1 MDEILEVVATFDLA
15 TGYKTPP
22 GTAAAS
28 ADASPAPRKRAAP
41 ATIPSPA
48 TPRYSMPSDSES
60 VPNPNPPKADAV
72 KTRRTGSRGR
82 AGSSTSAVEPKAKR
96 GRRGGK
102 STATR
107 LTPIRYR
114 PDFSAYTAEAK
125 DTFQHFAY
133 SPSNRPANTARCAVA
148 EGGEQCG
155 AVRAWLD
162 EFVIGRGFCPW
173 ARPAEKR
180 RNIRIVESTGKD
192 PEEVIFDLLAEA
204 EALPEGTG
212 FDGEATTTLVV
223 CPYVEDWGRYQQH
236 ARSEA
241 GGYDM
246 HGYLLVEWKEYGPFR
261 DFYEEELEG
270 GSGFLEEFDMKVI
283 AFHPKYLRYGFSV
296 EEGDRVAIANSAS
309 GRDAQELLD
318 VRFDDGQEFLV
329 RYSSIITKLA
339 VDDDGEE
346 RAADD
351 SSGDAANL
359 LSRAPRPTFHLLR
372 MEDLEGASDA
382 APGPRDAVGL

>member
-1 MDEILEVVATFDLA
+1 MLLRLPASS
-15 TGYKTPP
+15 PP
-22 GTAAAS
+22 VLQPG
-28 ADASPAPRKRAAP
+28 AAP
-41 ATIPSPA
+41 AACSFKPHRHASWPLLVSAAAAVPSIARRIP
-48 TPRYSMPSDSES
+48 
-60 VPNPNPPKADAV
+60 
-72 KTRRTGSRGR
+72 
-82 AGSSTSAVEPKAKR
+82 
-96 GRRGGK
+96 
-102 STATR
+102 
-107 LTPIRYR
+107 
-114 PDFSAYTAEAK
+114 
-125 DTFQHFAY
+125 
-133 SPSNRPANTARCAVA
+133 RCAVA
-148 EGGEQCG
+148 EGGEHCG

-192 PEEVIFDLLAEA
+192 PDEVIFDLLAEA
-204 EALPEGTG
+204 EALPEGPG
-212 FDGEATTTLVV
+212 FDGGAT
-223 CPYVEDWGRYQQH
+223 
-236 ARSEA
+236 
-241 GGYDM
+241 
-246 HGYLLVEWKEYGPFR
+246 LLGK
-261 DFYEEELEG
+261 L

-296 EEGDRVAIANSAS
+296 EEGDRVAIANADGTSSSALVLDEE
-309 GRDAQELLD
+309 GGVHPDDGEELLD

-372 MEDLEGASDA
+372 MEDLEGAGDADRSGTGPKIKDVLADNARRASDL
-382 APGPRDAVGL
+382 GLSGMDELLESCG

>member
-1 MDEILEVVATFDLA
+1 MQP
-15 TGYKTPP
+15 TP
-22 GTAAAS
+22 TAHIA
-28 ADASPAPRKRAAP
+28 
-41 ATIPSPA
+41 A
-48 TPRYSMPSDSES
+48 TP
-60 VPNPNPPKADAV
+60 AF
-72 KTRRTGSRGR
+72 GSCSG
-82 AGSSTSAVEPKAKR
+82 
-96 GRRGGK
+96 
-102 STATR
+102 
-107 LTPIRYR
+107 
-114 PDFSAYTAEAK
+114 
-125 DTFQHFAY
+125 
-133 SPSNRPANTARCAVA
+133 PSNRPANTARCAVA

-223 CPYVEDWGRYQQH
+223 CPYVE
-236 ARSEA
+236 
-241 GGYDM
+241 
-246 HGYLLVEWKEYGPFR
+246 EWKEYGPFR

-296 EEGDRVAIANSAS
+296 EEGDRVAIANSDGTSSSALVLDEE
-309 GRDAQELLD
+309 GGVHPDDGEELLD

-382 APGPRDAVGL
+382 DRSGSGPKIKDVLADNARRAADLGLSGMDELLESCG